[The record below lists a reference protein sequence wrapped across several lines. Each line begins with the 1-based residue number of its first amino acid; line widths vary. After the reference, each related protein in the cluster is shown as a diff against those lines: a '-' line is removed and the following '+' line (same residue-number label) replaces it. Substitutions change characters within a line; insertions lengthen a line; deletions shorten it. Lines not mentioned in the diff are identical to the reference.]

1 LREILSEQH
10 RKDILKK
17 TTKKAQ
23 LSEELGIENSAP
35 RPTRQAS
42 STIAWWQDR
51 QSEIKK
57 KAKKERNQPLVN
69 ALKEDSSNVSEET
82 SKQRKWDLG
91 QAFSDLL
98 RKRL

>member
-1 LREILSEQH
+1 LLS
-10 RKDILKK
+10 IFLKK
-17 TTKKAQ
+17 MYHMTTMQ
-23 LSEELGIENSAP
+23 YFYM
-35 RPTRQAS
+35 TCM
-42 STIAWWQDR
+42 